1 MREPEFPSAAPAR
14 SRALPWW
21 TRPSAV
27 SLLFVLPMLL
37 VVFWAGSSEL
47 GGLAV
52 RTRNYLSAPYL
63 ALCVGLVVFSAVGAA
78 LGEGLQQ
85 RTVLQSNDEH
95 LARAAVCLGVVVLAA
110 YVFWFRSLI
119 LDPSALLRLLTGA
132 LRPERDEIGRV
143 VGITSL
149 VNFAPPFFSL
159 AGYLVFVRKARGGV
173 LKALMVVLLLFTF
186 FRAYVWP
193 ERLAAAEALIP
204 LVLALLLAMPTPTAE
219 QPVRRLLYGLGP
231 YAALPA
237 VFLFFAVAEYFR
249 SWPYYQD
256 RMAFWEFALGRFV
269 SYYYTALNNG
279 AGMLATTEWPS
290 GKFENVLD
298 WLHAFPL
305 GIGSWFADAV
315 GATTETGDLFL
326 QRYGDPEFN
335 SASSFLGVTL
345 DLGVAGAIL
354 YFALTAF
361 CGGIL
366 YSRYLRGDTLALMLY
381 PSVLLALF
389 ESFRYAYWGT
399 SRAFVWLLGTVLV
412 LAALWAWG
420 ALGAA
425 RSTHDAARR
434 FAS

>member
-1 MREPEFPSAAPAR
+1 
-14 SRALPWW
+14 
-21 TRPSAV
+21 
-27 SLLFVLPMLL
+27 MLL
-37 VVFWAGSSEL
+37 LVLWAGSSDL
-47 GGLAV
+47 DGLAV
-52 RTRNYLSAPYL
+52 RTRNYLSAQYM
-63 ALCVGLVVFSAVGAA
+63 ALCLGLVIFSALGAA
-78 LGEGLQQ
+78 LGEGLQP
-85 RTVLQSNDEH
+85 RTVLQSCDEH
-95 LARAAVCLGVVVLAA
+95 LVRAAVCLGVVVLAA

-119 LDPSALLRLLTGA
+119 LDPSVMLRILTGV
-132 LRPERDEIGRV
+132 LKPERDEIGTL
-143 VGITSL
+143 VGVTSL

-159 AGYLVFVRKARGGV
+159 AGYLVFVRKVRGGV
-173 LKALMVVLLLFTF
+173 LKALMVVLLLLTF
-186 FRAYVWP
+186 FRAYIWA

-204 LVLALLLAMPTPTAE
+204 LALALLLAMAPPTPE
-219 QPVRRLLYGLGP
+219 QPVRRLLHGLGP

-290 GKFENVLD
+290 EKFENVLS

-305 GIGSWFADAV
+305 GIGPWF
-315 GATTETGDLFL
+315 TEMVEGTRSTGELFL

-335 SASSFLGVTL
+335 SASSYLGVTL

-354 YFALTAF
+354 YFAVSGF

-366 YSRYLRGDTLALMLY
+366 YSRYVRRDTLALMLY
-381 PSVLLALF
+381 PSVLVSLF
-389 ESFRYAYWGT
+389 ENFRYCYWGT
-399 SRAFVWLLGTVLV
+399 SRAFVWLLGALVV

-420 ALGAA
+420 ALGTA
-425 RSTHDAARR
+425 RSTHDAVRR
-434 FAS
+434 LAS

>member
-1 MREPEFPSAAPAR
+1 
-14 SRALPWW
+14 
-21 TRPSAV
+21 V
-27 SLLFVLPMLL
+27 NLLFVLPMLL

-52 RTRNYLSAPYL
+52 RTRNYLSAPYM
-63 ALCVGLVVFSAVGAA
+63 ALCLGLVIFSAMGAA

-85 RTVLQSNDEH
+85 RTLLRSGDEH
-95 LARAAVCLGVVVLAA
+95 LVRAAVCLGVVVLAA
-110 YVFWFRSLI
+110 YVFWYRSLI
-119 LDPSALLRLLTGA
+119 LDPSVMLRILTGA
-132 LRPERDEIGRV
+132 LKPERDEIGRV
-143 VGITSL
+143 AGITSL

-159 AGYLVFVRKARGGV
+159 AGYLVFVRKVRGGG
-173 LKALMVVLLLFTF
+173 LRSLMVVLLLFTL
-186 FRAYVWP
+186 FRAYIWS

-204 LVLALLLAMPTPTAE
+204 LALALLLASAQPRPQ

-249 SWPYYQD
+249 SWPFYQD
-256 RMAFWEFALGRFV
+256 RLAFWEFALGRFV

-279 AGMLATTEWPS
+279 AGILATATEWPT
-290 GKFENVLD
+290 GKFENVLN

-305 GIGSWFADAV
+305 GIGAWFTETV
-315 GATTETGDLFL
+315 GGSQATGDLFL

-354 YFALTAF
+354 YFALSAF

-366 YSRYLRGDTLALMLY
+366 YSRYVRGDTLALMLY
-381 PSVLLALF
+381 PSVLVALL
-389 ESFRYAYWGT
+389 ENFRYCYWGT
-399 SRAFVWLLGTVLV
+399 SRAFVWLLGAVLV
-412 LAALWAWG
+412 VAALWAWG

-425 RSTHDAARR
+425 RSTPDAVRR
-434 FAS
+434 LAS